1 MSFSKK
7 ASFISTFP
15 VTNLKKKKKDNGSKR
30 HFSKGDTQTPT
41 RYIEKMVIIHLR
53 KMQVKNTMRSHFT
66 AVKVMMREAWQT
78 SSMVGVAATETSHPQ

>member
-1 MSFSKK
+1 M
-7 ASFISTFP
+7 P
-15 VTNLKKKKKDNGSKR
+15 N
-30 HFSKGDTQTPT
+30 

-78 SSMVGVAATETSHPQ
+78 SSMVGVAVTETSHPQ